1 MIPVFVVVLVAR
13 LSYTKA
19 KRDMPVVMEA
29 YAPER
34 VELETSSME
43 TRGPSQLRA
52 DVDPRS
58 QLQDKHDSVASGEV
72 LEEEH
77 EQHKAQGPT
86 KYSDTKPS
94 SAECDGC
101 VCKPQGQNE

>member
-77 EQHKAQGPT
+77 EQHKAQGPH
-86 KYSDTKPS
+86 YSATKPH
-94 SAECDGC
+94 SAACDGC
-101 VCKPQGQNE
+101 VCKLRGEK